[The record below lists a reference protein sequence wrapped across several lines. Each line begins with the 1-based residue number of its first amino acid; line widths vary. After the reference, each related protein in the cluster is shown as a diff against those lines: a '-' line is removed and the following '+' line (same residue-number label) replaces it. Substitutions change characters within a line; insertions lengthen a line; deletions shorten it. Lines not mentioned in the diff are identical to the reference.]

1 MSEYTVDQIL
11 QAKRVA
17 REAGYD
23 VKLPEDRIEQAKNIA
38 KAHGY
43 DVRKDNLQ
51 NPQRPNVNR
60 ADISKALEVV
70 TNAGL
75 SVRKAQVPGNNGVDD
90 NINNNI
96 NRNRQIQQNQQNQSP
111 QPPKPAQQQQQTPPA
126 QEKPAEPQYSW
137 AERIASRYL

>member
-43 DVRKDNLQ
+43 NVQKQ
-51 NPQRPNVNR
+51 ENPQQQTQPQQRVNR

-75 SVRKAQVPGNNGVDD
+75 SVRKA
-90 NINNNI
+90 INNDNI
-96 NRNRQIQQNQQNQSP
+96 NRNPP
-111 QPPKPAQQQQQTPPA
+111 QPVPNNGQPALTQNLNQTTPVQPA
-126 QEKPAEPQYSW
+126 PEKPAEPQHSW
-137 AERIASRYL
+137 AERIASKYL

>member
-43 DVRKDNLQ
+43 DVRKGNSNTQ
-51 NPQRPNVNR
+51 QQPRVNR
-60 ADISKALEVV
+60 DDISKALEVV

-75 SVRKAQVPGNNGVDD
+75 TVRRGNGLD
-90 NINNNI
+90 NINNNM
-96 NRNRQIQQNQQNQSP
+96 NRNVQ
-111 QPPKPAQQQQQTPPA
+111 PKPNVQKNQPA
-126 QEKPAEPQYSW
+126 PAKPAEPQHSW
-137 AERIASRYL
+137 AERIASKYL

>member
-43 DVRKDNLQ
+43 DVRKG
-51 NPQRPNVNR
+51 NPNTQQQPRVNR
-60 ADISKALEVV
+60 DDISKALEVV

-75 SVRKAQVPGNNGVDD
+75 TVRRGNRLD
-90 NINNNI
+90 NINNNM
-96 NRNRQIQQNQQNQSP
+96 NRNVQ
-111 QPPKPAQQQQQTPPA
+111 PKPNVQKNQPA
-126 QEKPAEPQYSW
+126 PAKPAEPQHSW
-137 AERIASRYL
+137 AERIASKYL

>member
-43 DVRKDNLQ
+43 DVRKG
-51 NPQRPNVNR
+51 NPNTQQQPRVNR
-60 ADISKALEVV
+60 DDISKALEVV

-75 SVRKAQVPGNNGVDD
+75 TVRKGNGLD
-90 NINNNI
+90 NINNNT
-96 NRNRQIQQNQQNQSP
+96 NRNVSP
-111 QPPKPAQQQQQTPPA
+111 QPKPKVQNNQPAPA
-126 QEKPAEPQYSW
+126 KPAEPQHSW
-137 AERIASRYL
+137 AERIASKYL

>member
-23 VKLPEDRIEQAKNIA
+23 VKLPDDRIEQAKNIA

-43 DVRKDNLQ
+43 DVRKA
-51 NPQRPNVNR
+51 NPNPRVNR
-60 ADISKALEVV
+60 DDISKALEVV

-75 SVRKAQVPGNNGVDD
+75 TVRKGNGLD
-90 NINNNI
+90 NINNNT
-96 NRNRQIQQNQQNQSP
+96 NRNVPP
-111 QPPKPAQQQQQTPPA
+111 QPKPNVQNRPA
-126 QEKPAEPQYSW
+126 PAKPAEPQHSW
-137 AERIASRYL
+137 AERIASKYL

>member
-43 DVRKDNLQ
+43 NVQKQ
-51 NPQRPNVNR
+51 ENPQLQQQTQPQQRVNR

-75 SVRKAQVPGNNGVDD
+75 SVRKA
-90 NINNNI
+90 INNDNI
-96 NRNRQIQQNQQNQSP
+96 NRNPP
-111 QPPKPAQQQQQTPPA
+111 QPAPNNGQPAPAQNRNQTTPVQPA
-126 QEKPAEPQYSW
+126 PEKPAEPQHSW
-137 AERIASRYL
+137 VERIASKYL

>member
-43 DVRKDNLQ
+43 DVRKG
-51 NPQRPNVNR
+51 NPNTQQSRVNR
-60 ADISKALEVV
+60 DDISKALEVV

-75 SVRKAQVPGNNGVDD
+75 TVRKGNGLD
-90 NINNNI
+90 NINNNT
-96 NRNRQIQQNQQNQSP
+96 NRNVSP
-111 QPPKPAQQQQQTPPA
+111 QPKPNVQNNQPA
-126 QEKPAEPQYSW
+126 KPAEPQHSW
-137 AERIASRYL
+137 AERIASKYL

>member
-43 DVRKDNLQ
+43 NVQKQ
-51 NPQRPNVNR
+51 ENPQLQQQTQPQQRVNR

-75 SVRKAQVPGNNGVDD
+75 SVRKAMNND
-90 NINNNI
+90 NI
-96 NRNRQIQQNQQNQSP
+96 NRNPP
-111 QPPKPAQQQQQTPPA
+111 QPAPNNGQPAPAQNRNQPA
-126 QEKPAEPQYSW
+126 PVQSAPEKPAEPQHSW
-137 AERIASRYL
+137 AERIASKYL